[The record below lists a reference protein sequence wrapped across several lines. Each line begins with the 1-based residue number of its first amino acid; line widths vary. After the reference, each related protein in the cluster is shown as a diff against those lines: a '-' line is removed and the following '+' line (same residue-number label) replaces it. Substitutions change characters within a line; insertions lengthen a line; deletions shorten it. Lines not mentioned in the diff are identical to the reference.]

1 MWIEKQMFDHLN
13 FDIEKKVNTYDN
25 DKKKNKRTDA
35 VVLDLDN
42 IVRIDLEFVL
52 KVWIFPILGL
62 WGGIP

>member
-1 MWIEKQMFDHLN
+1 MFDHLN

-35 VVLDLDN
+35 VVLDLDY

-52 KVWIFPILGL
+52 KV
-62 WGGIP
+62 